1 VSVRAQPPVRSP
13 LTLGAIGAGIRA
25 AAGGGA
31 SPRAAISR
39 RITDQ
44 FAATAVTLTDSGT
57 TALALALRLAA
68 AGRPGRPIL
77 LPAWGCY
84 DLATAA
90 DAADLPV
97 AFYDLDPGTLGPRW
111 DSLERAL
118 LLEPAAAVAA
128 HFYGVPV
135 DWPRFARLTSA
146 AGAVPIED
154 AAQGA
159 GGSASG
165 RPLGGAGDLAVLSF
179 GRGKGITGG
188 KGGALLAHG
197 EIWVSALESLGLR
210 GRRGGVRDLIV
221 LLAQWLL
228 TRPALYG
235 LPAGLPWL
243 GLGQTVYH
251 PPHSA
256 EGLTALA
263 AGVLTVTMTL
273 AAAEAAIRR
282 EHAEI
287 LLQRLE
293 RVPCGLVSL
302 PPDTQAGWLR
312 MPVRLTS
319 RDNSAVVADPIARSL
334 GIYQGYPMVLGDL
347 PGFGRRV
354 VAAEAPI
361 PGARELART
370 LVTLPTHG
378 AVTTL
383 DLERAA
389 RWVSGEE

>member
-1 VSVRAQPPVRSP
+1 
-13 LTLGAIGAGIRA
+13 
-25 AAGGGA
+25 
-31 SPRAAISR
+31 
-39 RITDQ
+39 
-44 FAATAVTLTDSGT
+44 
-57 TALALALRLAA
+57 
-68 AGRPGRPIL
+68 
-77 LPAWGCY
+77 
-84 DLATAA
+84 
-90 DAADLPV
+90 
-97 AFYDLDPGTLGPRW
+97 
-111 DSLERAL
+111 
-118 LLEPAAAVAA
+118 
-128 HFYGVPV
+128 
-135 DWPRFARLTSA
+135 
-146 AGAVPIED
+146 
-154 AAQGA
+154 
-159 GGSASG
+159 
-165 RPLGGAGDLAVLSF
+165 
-179 GRGKGITGG
+179 
-188 KGGALLAHG
+188 
-197 EIWVSALESLGLR
+197 
-210 GRRGGVRDLIV
+210 VRDLIV

-256 EGLTALA
+256 EDLTALA